1 MANLHDKTECYG
13 LVLKK
18 LHKIV
23 KFNQNAWLKRYID
36 KNTDLRKKGK
46 NHTSVWLFSCKF
58 AADFQNP
65 VF

>member
-1 MANLHDKTECYG
+1 MLWIGFE
-13 LVLKK
+13 K

-46 NHTSVWLFSCKF
+46 KTLKKNF
-58 AADFQNP
+58 
-65 VF
+65 